1 MPVRLPRPTSP
12 TRRDLLRL
20 AAALPAVRVFGHPL
34 AALAQEP
41 SDPISLVAS
50 GLFNPRGFTWDFDG
64 VLHVAQAGTGQ
75 PDQAASVVRIV
86 DGCPEPVITGQP
98 STRGMSGAVQGP
110 GSVAFL
116 YGELYI
122 LQDSEDDRGDLA
134 ATQPNGVYRA
144 TADGRAEL
152 VADTTQWMIDNPTKE
167 IPYDRGKL
175 GETFFMRVGD
185 DFLWV
190 VESNEGQV
198 LKVYPDG
205 RIERF
210 VDLSEGHPVSTCMVP
225 GPDGS
230 IFVGNLSDA
239 PYPDGKAFVRRIT
252 ADSQIS
258 EVWTGL
264 TMVVGVDAMADGTLV
279 ALEMST
285 GNTTEQPFTRPN
297 SGRLVKQ
304 TGPDSLREVMSG
316 LDFPIALAT
325 GPDGAFYVSG
335 PALGSDGAA
344 GWIMRIDPAA
354 EFLSVPSGIYSS
366 GRCPGFEQARSAIA
380 AAEATQAAAPT
391 PTPAPAGTPPANVV
405 PVEII
410 DFKFV
415 PPRLTIRRG
424 RTVTWTNKDA
434 IPHTSTSLASP
445 PAWDSGNLDQNQAY
459 SFTFDTPGTYDY
471 KCTYHPYMLGTIVV
485 EE

>member
-1 MPVRLPRPTSP
+1 MPRP
-12 TRRDLLRL
+12 TRRDLIRL
-20 AAALPAVRVFGHPL
+20 AAALPAVRVFGQPL

-41 SDPISLVAS
+41 ANPVALVAS
-50 GLFNPRGFTWDFDG
+50 GLFNPRGFAWDADG
-64 VLHVAQAGTGQ
+64 VLYVAQAGTGE
-75 PDQAASVVRIV
+75 PDQAASVVKIV
-86 DGCPEPVITGQP
+86 DGCPQPVVTGQP

-116 YGELYI
+116 DGRLYI

-134 ATQPNGVYRA
+134 PTQPNGVYLA
-144 TADGRAEL
+144 NADGTADL
-152 VADTTQWMIDNPTKE
+152 IADITQWMIDNPTKE
-167 IPYDRGKL
+167 IPSDRGKL
-175 GETFFMRVGD
+175 GETFGMRAGD
-185 DFLWV
+185 GFLWV

-205 RIERF
+205 KIERF
-210 VDLSEGHPVSTCMVP
+210 VDLSEGHPVPTCMVP

-239 PYPDGKAFVRRIT
+239 PYPDGKALVRKVA
-252 ADSQIS
+252 ADGTVSDA
-258 EVWTGL
+258 WTGL
-264 TMVVGVDAMADGTLV
+264 TMVVGLEAGPDGTLY

-285 GNTTEQPFTRPN
+285 GNITNPPFTRPN

-304 TGPDSLREVMSG
+304 AGPNRLREVMSR
-316 LDFPIALAT
+316 LDFPIACAI
-325 GPDGAFYVSG
+325 GPDGGIYVSG

-344 GWIMRIDPAA
+344 GWVMRIDPAA
-354 EFLSVPSGIYSS
+354 EFLSVPASIYAS
-366 GRCPGFEQARSAIA
+366 GRCPGFAEARTALA
-380 AAEATQAAAPT
+380 AAEATQAAAESA
-391 PTPAPAGTPPANVV
+391 PTPAPQGTPPANTA

-415 PPRLTIRRG
+415 PPSLTIKTG

-434 IPHTSTSLASP
+434 IPHTATSTADP
-445 PAWDSGNLDQNQAY
+445 KVWDSGNLNQNQDY
-459 SFTFDTPGTYDY
+459 SFTFDKAGTYDY
-471 KCTYHPYMLGTIVV
+471 FCIYHPYMKGTIVV

>member
-1 MPVRLPRPTSP
+1 VPIPMPRPRPS
-12 TRRDLLRL
+12 RRDLLRL
-20 AAALPAVRVFGHPL
+20 AAALPAVRVFGRPL
-34 AALAQEP
+34 AAWAQEP
-41 SDPISLVAS
+41 ANPVSLVAS
-50 GLFNPRGFTWDFDG
+50 GLFNPRGFAWDAEG

-75 PDQAASVVRIV
+75 PDEAASVVRIV
-86 DGCPEPVITGQP
+86 DGCPEPVVTGQP

-116 YGELYI
+116 DGQLYI

-152 VADTTQWMIDNPTKE
+152 VADVTQWMIENPTKE

-175 GETFFMRVGD
+175 GETFFMRAGD
-185 DFLWV
+185 GFLWV

-198 LKVYPDG
+198 LKIYPDG

-210 VDLSEGHPVSTCMVP
+210 VDLSEGHPVSTCLVP

-230 IFVGNLSDA
+230 VFVGNLSDA
-239 PYPDGKAFVRRIT
+239 PYPTGKAFVRKVT
-252 ADSQIS
+252 AAGEVS

-264 TMVVGVDAMADGTLV
+264 TMVVGVDMTADGTLF

-285 GNTTEQPFTRPN
+285 GNTTDRPFVRPN

-304 TGPDSLREVMSG
+304 TGPDALREVMSR

-335 PALGSDGAA
+335 PALGSDGPA
-344 GWIMRIDPAA
+344 GWILRIDPAA
-354 EFLSVPSGIYSS
+354 EFLSVPAGIYGG
-366 GRCPGFEQARSAIA
+366 GRCPGFAQARTALA

-391 PTPAPAGTPPANVV
+391 PTPAPAGTPPANTA

-415 PPRLTIRRG
+415 PGTLTIKTG

-434 IPHTSTSLASP
+434 IPHTSTSTATP
-445 PAWDSGNLDQNQAY
+445 KVWDSGNLNQDQ
-459 SFTFDTPGTYDY
+459 SFSHTFDTAGTFDY
-471 KCTYHPYMLGTIVV
+471 ICVYHPYMKGTVVV